1 MNWIKFVGDES
12 PVPEAEKV
20 EVQFR
25 DGKTVMTEARY
36 INWKNKNIVAYR
48 IT

>member
-20 EVQFR
+20 EVRFA
-25 DGKTVMTEARY
+25 DGSTIISEARSF
-36 INWKNKNIVAYR
+36 NWKNKNIVAYR